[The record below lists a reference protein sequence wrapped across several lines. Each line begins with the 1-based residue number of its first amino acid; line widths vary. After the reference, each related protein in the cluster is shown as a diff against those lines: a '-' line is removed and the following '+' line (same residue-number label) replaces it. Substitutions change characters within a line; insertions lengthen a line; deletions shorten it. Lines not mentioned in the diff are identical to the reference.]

1 LNPERLTFSAWI
13 FLSICVI
20 SIIDAFLP
28 QAIFKLMSAGLIV
41 SYLLLQIRWVP
52 FKQCLAGLVLIGIGS
67 LAAWFSGVWLDT
79 LIDGLARSRIFLLL
93 FFAVAWLQFP
103 VGESPSLKSVREAI
117 LNQPPGRRF
126 LVLSFGVHLLG
137 AILNVA
143 AVGLL
148 SPMLKAGSDPL
159 LQRRLS
165 LAVMHGFTSAS
176 AWSPF
181 YIGMIVVL
189 VAIPSLT
196 WQDIALQGMALAPIM
211 IAGGW
216 LFDRLRYRQKR
227 TAGESAGIKV
237 QTEVKIGKTALLLAS
252 LIALVFLTFK
262 YSGVNIAVALGMVC
276 PPYALI
282 WYVSQGERQANK
294 GQRFSSL
301 CHKVIAG
308 LPSLRNEALMFVAAN
323 IFGIGIA
330 SVIPAENLA
339 GVLDLY
345 VPVIDLRI
353 VGLAALFIF
362 CGFIGLHPV
371 VVVLTLGAI
380 LSPEIM
386 GLRDWVLGLVF
397 LGCWGL
403 TTMVSPYSGT
413 TLIMSRFTGI
423 PSHVIGWRW
432 APYSVFFNVA
442 LMLAFIIALRHAT
455 L

>member
-28 QAIFKLMSAGLIV
+28 QAIFKLISAGLIV
-41 SYLLLQIRWVP
+41 SYLALQIRWVP
-52 FKQCLAGLVLIGIGS
+52 PKQSLAGLVLIGIGS
-67 LAAWFSGVWLDT
+67 LAAWQSGFWLDT

-93 FFAVAWLQFP
+93 FFAVSWLQYP

-117 LNQPPGRRF
+117 LNQPPGKRF
-126 LVLSFGVHLLG
+126 LVLSFGVHMLG

-148 SPMLKAGSDPL
+148 SPILKARSDPL

-211 IAGGW
+211 ITGGW

-227 TAGESAGIKV
+227 SVSDAPVSPSKPD
-237 QTEVKIGKTALLLAS
+237 VKIGKTALLLAS
-252 LIALVFLTFK
+252 LIALVFVSFK
-262 YSGVNIAVALGMVC
+262 FFGVNIAVALGMIC
-276 PPYALI
+276 PPYTLI
-282 WYVSQGERQANK
+282 WYVSQSERQANK
-294 GQRFSSL
+294 GQRFLSL
-301 CHKVIAG
+301 CHKVVSG
-308 LPSLRNEALMFVAAN
+308 LPTLRNETLMFVAAN

-330 SVIPAENLA
+330 TVIPAENLA
-339 GVLDLY
+339 EVLDLY
-345 VPVIDLRI
+345 IPILDLRI
-353 VGLAALFIF
+353 VSLAALFLG

-380 LSPEIM
+380 LSPETM

-423 PSHVIGWRW
+423 ASHVIGWRW
-432 APYSVFFNVA
+432 APLSVLFNAA
-442 LMLAFIIALRHAT
+442 LMIAFIIALRHAT

>member
-13 FLSICVI
+13 YLSICVVA
-20 SIIDAFLP
+20 IIDAFMPEVVL
-28 QAIFKLMSAGLIV
+28 KLASAVLIV
-41 SYLLLQIRWVP
+41 LYLALQIRWVP
-52 FKQCLAGLVLIGIGS
+52 LKQGLAGLVLIGIGS
-67 LAAWFSGVWLDT
+67 LAAWLSDVWLET

-93 FFAVAWLQFP
+93 FFAVAWLQYP
-103 VGESPSLKSVREAI
+103 VGESSTLKSVREAI
-117 LNQPPGRRF
+117 LNQPPGKRF
-126 LVLSFGVHLLG
+126 LVLSFGVHMLG

-148 SPMLKAGSDPL
+148 SPIFKIQSDPL
-159 LQRRLS
+159 LLRRLS

-196 WQDIALQGMALAPIM
+196 WQDVALQGMALAPIM
-211 IAGGW
+211 ILGGW

-227 TAGESAGIKV
+227 SFSDATVSPAKP
-237 QTEVKIGKTALLLAS
+237 EVRIGKTVLLLAS
-252 LIALVFLTFK
+252 LIALVFLVFK
-262 YSGVNIAVALGMVC
+262 FSGVNIAVALGMVC

-282 WYVSQGERQANK
+282 WYITQGERQADK
-294 GQRFSSL
+294 GQRFASL
-301 CHKVIAG
+301 CHRVVSG
-308 LPSLRNEALMFVAAN
+308 LPSLRNETLMFVAAN
-323 IFGIGIA
+323 VFGIGIA
-330 SVIPAENLA
+330 SAIPAENLA
-339 GVLDLY
+339 DLFDLY
-345 VPVIDLRI
+345 VPIIDLRI
-353 VGLAALFIF
+353 VSLAALFLG

-380 LSPEIM
+380 LTPEII
-386 GLRDWVLGLVF
+386 GLRDWVLGMVF

-403 TTMVSPYSGT
+403 STMVSPYSGT

-432 APYSVFFNVA
+432 APYSVLFNA
-442 LMLAFIIALRHAT
+442 ILMLAFIIVLRHAT